1 MGQDFVAQM
10 KIRVLLTDTR
20 GRRLDHAAS
29 IARRKHLASTWF
41 NHHWLN
47 RVLAI
52 ASFLSKRKQTI
63 VLSEKEDPV
72 ILVSAPISGKVDCA
86 INEANLKSL
95 RQEVAAST
103 TGWEDDE
110 ETPEEYA

>member
-10 KIRVLLTDTR
+10 KIRVLLTDVK
-20 GRRLDHAAS
+20 GKRLDHATS

-52 ASFLSKRKQTI
+52 ASFLSKGQPRI
-63 VLSEKEDPV
+63 VLSDKEDPV
-72 ILVSAPISGKVDCA
+72 VLVSVPISGEVCTA
-86 INEANLKSL
+86 INEVNLKSL

>member
-1 MGQDFVAQM
+1 
-10 KIRVLLTDTR
+10 
-20 GRRLDHAAS
+20 
-29 IARRKHLASTWF
+29 
-41 NHHWLN
+41 
-47 RVLAI
+47 LAI
-52 ASFLSKRKQTI
+52 ASFLSKGTPRI
-63 VLSEKEDPV
+63 VLSKKEDPV
-72 ILVSAPISGKVDCA
+72 VLVSAPISGEVCCA

>member
-1 MGQDFVAQM
+1 M
-10 KIRVLLTDTR
+10 KIRVFLTDVKGKR
-20 GRRLDHAAS
+20 FDHPTA

-52 ASFLSKRKQTI
+52 ASYLSGGKSRI
-63 VLSEKEDPV
+63 VLLGKDDPV
-72 ILVSAPISGKVDCA
+72 VLVAAPISGEVNRA
-86 INEANLKSL
+86 INEASLKSL
-95 RQEVAAST
+95 RQEVAART

-110 ETPEEYA
+110 GEPEEYS